1 MFDQNLSCSQVDVLF
16 ANSTTGIQLSM
27 RKRDGNKETVAMAV
41 VLKEAFPGLPR
52 KPPANKDQ
60 DSSAQ

>member
-1 MFDQNLSCSQVDVLF
+1 
-16 ANSTTGIQLSM
+16 M
-27 RKRDGNKETVAMAV
+27 RRRDCNKEIIAMAV

-60 DSSAQ
+60 DSGA